1 MMTRRDAKL
10 ACSAVL
16 VMLALISA
24 PAEPLRALIGS
35 AFAAEPGDST
45 TVADDT
51 YGEGGTR
58 QSVSNAKHEVVG
70 EVWRDK
76 NGIVREQFEETA
88 GGAQLWGFFN
98 GDGTGQPSDWRRSLI
113 AIRPMERPAG
123 RWEMWVVGVDD
134 TPIKEWSTLT
144 RAELDSEFA
153 QWRAQLRIWVNT
165 ARRRQQ
171 GETGCPTCPL

>member
-1 MMTRRDAKL
+1 MTRIKAFL
-10 ACSAVL
+10 TASGL
-16 VMLALISA
+16 LLALAFAASPEA
-24 PAEPLRALIGS
+24 PFGALIGP
-35 AFAAEPGDST
+35 AFAEGS
-45 TVADDT
+45 TVADAT

-58 QSVSNAKHEVVG
+58 QTVENDKHELVG

-76 NGIVREQFEETA
+76 NGIVREQFEVTG

-98 GDGTGQPSDWRRSLI
+98 GTGEGLPADWRRSLI

-134 TPIKEWSTLT
+134 TPIKEMSTLT
-144 RAELDSEFA
+144 RAELDAQFT
-153 QWRAQLRIWVNT
+153 QWRDQLRLWVNT

>member
-1 MMTRRDAKL
+1 MTCRDALL
-10 ACSAVL
+10 ACSAALVVL
-16 VMLALISA
+16 GLAVA
-24 PAEPLRALIGS
+24 PGGPLRSLVASAL
-35 AFAAEPGDST
+35 AAEPTDSVT
-45 TVADDT
+45 IPDDT

-58 QSVSNAKHEVVG
+58 QSVSNGKHEVVG

-76 NGIVREQFEETA
+76 NGIVREQFQVA
-88 GGAQLWGFFN
+88 GGGEQLWGFFN

-144 RAELDSEFA
+144 RAELDTEFT

-171 GETGCPTCPL
+171 GETG